1 MKKLY
6 TLALAYI
13 FVSIISL
20 SSAQTTTYGKTL
32 FRVNSGGGGTPPSAT
47 DTTTLGWGTDTQ
59 LNKSPYITDADTVG
73 TKTFGILDPIDITH
87 PSVPTYA
94 DQGIFQNERDI
105 YNPAKPNISYNFPLA
120 PGTKVEIKLYF
131 AELYLTAAGQRIM
144 DVEVEGAVLVNN
156 LDIFAEAGGAKKG
169 LVKTVAATVGGDGN
183 LDIDFV
189 RVSSQSPI
197 INAIEIFQLK
207 DVVIQG
213 IFNKNATI
221 TLSAYPNPFKEEVS
235 IELDQ
240 IKPSDVT
247 VFDSYGKAVIGA
259 SEIQGNKV
267 SINLTS
273 YPNGAYFVKI
283 SDQQYQSQT
292 IRLIKQ

>member
-6 TLALAYI
+6 TLAVAYI
-13 FVSIISL
+13 FASIFSISL
-20 SSAQTTTYGKTL
+20 AQTTTYGKTL
-32 FRVNSGGGGTPPSAT
+32 FRVNSGGGGTPPTAS
-47 DTTTLGWGTDTQ
+47 DTTTLGWGSDTQ
-59 LNKSPYITDADTVG
+59 ESRSPYLSAVDAVG

-87 PSVPTYA
+87 SSVPSYA
-94 DQGIFQNERDI
+94 DQGLFQNERDI
-105 YNPAKPNISYNFPLA
+105 EDANKPSIMYNFPLA

-131 AELYLTAAGQRIM
+131 AELYLTAAGQRLI

-156 LDIFAEAGGAKKG
+156 LDVFAEAGGAKKG

-183 LDIDFV
+183 LDIDIV
-189 RVSSQSPI
+189 RVSSQPPI
-197 INAIEIFQLK
+197 INAIEIFELK

-213 IFNKNATI
+213 IFNKSATV
-221 TLSAYPNPFKEEVS
+221 TLSAYPNPFKETVS
-235 IELDQ
+235 IELDK
-240 IKPSDVT
+240 INPSDVT
-247 VFDSYGKAVIGA
+247 VFDSFGKTIIGA
-259 SEIQGNKV
+259 SEIQGSKV
-267 SINLTS
+267 SIDLTS